1 MRLTLTRAHHARI
14 ARAVPLQ
21 RMDVAQFVVE
31 ASLREANSVIEQ
43 AETTRMSARDFA
55 RILELLEN
63 PPVPNARL
71 KAAIVALPDA
81 L

>member
-1 MRLTLTRAHHARI
+1 MRLTLTRAQHAQI
-14 ARAVPLQ
+14 ARAATLQ

-71 KAAIVALPDA
+71 KAVIVALPDA

>member
-1 MRLTLTRAHHARI
+1 MRLTLTRAQHAQI
-14 ARAVPLQ
+14 ARAATLQ

-63 PPVPNARL
+63 
-71 KAAIVALPDA
+71 LPYRTHG
-81 L
+81 

>member
-1 MRLTLTRAHHARI
+1 MRLTLTRAQHAQI
-14 ARAVPLQ
+14 ARAATLQ

-71 KAAIVALPDA
+71 KAVIVALPDA
-81 L
+81 

>member
-1 MRLTLTRAHHARI
+1 MRLTLTREHHARI
-14 ARAVPLQ
+14 ARAATLQ

-43 AETTRMSARDFA
+43 AEITRMSARDFA

-71 KAAIVALPDA
+71 KAVIVALPDA
-81 L
+81 